1 MVIDVHP
8 EFGYEIVC
16 SIPYAYY
23 LQQKGELEKVVT
35 CKGMQPFYYFCDNVE
50 ERYDNRSID
59 NLTNGVQ
66 NLPNSWIHHNAVANF
81 GRDYS
86 ELTDIEK
93 TTANGWLDY
102 SKWECPPY
110 REYYKDSSLSLPKKY
125 VVISNRYNLEH
136 GVSPLGYFDI
146 GCLYE
151 MFNHLTENG
160 YSVIYKRP
168 KNTEFARDPNELLNN
183 DIVADVDGFGVM
195 TDYDLV
201 NHYDDVYLIDD
212 FINTIGRGYNESQ
225 LNIFA
230 RSSGFISMGGG
241 SSSFCSCFEV
251 PVVIYVNTS
260 GDIRP
265 GYFDE
270 NSYFRKLSGAPIHP
284 IIDTID
290 DIQKRGHRDYTNLHN
305 KIREV
310 FNA

>member
-35 CKGMQPFYYFCDNVE
+35 CKGMRPFYYFCDNVE

-86 ELTDIEK
+86 ELTEGEK

-102 SKWECPPY
+102 SQWECPPY
-110 REYYKDSSLSLPKKY
+110 KDMYCDFSLDLPEKY

-195 TDYDLV
+195 TDYQLV

-241 SSSFCSCFEV
+241 SSCFCSCFEV
-251 PVVIYVNTS
+251 PVIIYVNTS